1 MQVVQVIV
9 DVPTMQTNRPYTYRV
24 PESLTNQVMVG
35 MRVIVPFGRGK
46 REVQGFV
53 VDTNPEQPFDGDLKD
68 IIALMDLEPVLNP
81 EMIALSRWLA
91 KTTYSFWISCLYAM
105 LPNLLKAKTHRLVRL
120 TDDVAEAEQL
130 NLFDGQDSLDLA
142 DVQNDPD
149 IMHEL
154 VKLRRAGKIRIEYQ
168 VEDRARAKMV
178 VAIQPSLQ
186 FEDYE
191 ELLATVPKNAKAQ
204 KRLLVYLQQQTEQ
217 TIPLKL
223 AQQQTGLSPATFT
236 LGEKRGW
243 LKKVKL
249 EQYRTPMTKSLARDQ
264 QVTLNTDQQVAVD
277 ALNQAIKTDQSPVFL
292 LKGVTGSGKTEVY
305 LRAIET
311 ALASHQTA
319 LMLVPEISLTPQMV
333 GRVRARFGKNVAILH
348 SALSNGE
355 RYDEWRRIQMGLVDV
370 VVGTRSAIFAPLKKI
385 GLIILDEEH
394 EVSYKQEDAP
404 RYQAREVAKW
414 RAKYHHATVLLGS
427 ATPSLESYARAKT
440 GNYHLLTLPHRVN
453 QQPLPPIQI
462 VDMRQEPR
470 QGGESNFSQILLAR
484 LNDRLQKGE
493 QSILLLNRRGFSS
506 FMMCRDCGFV
516 LKCPNCDISLTLHL
530 SSHSMKCHYCGHEE
544 AIPRFCPNCHSQEI
558 RYYGTG
564 TEKVQAELNKLL
576 PAARIIRMDVDTTR
590 RKGMHEKLLQQ
601 FGNHQADI
609 LLGTQMI
616 AKGLD
621 FPQVTLVG
629 VLNADTGLDLP
640 DFRASERTFDLLS
653 QVSGRAGRA
662 DKNGEVI
669 IQTYNPD
676 NYVLQLAQ
684 KNDYDAFFAT
694 EMRIRQQA
702 QYPPY
707 FYTVR
712 LMASDPQEV
721 VAAKLI
727 QAVSERLKTSQL
739 STDTVMLGPTPRP
752 IARIQNRYYY
762 QIVLKYR
769 HDPTLITTLTQL
781 AHETQAKGNLRFMI
795 DPDPQYFM

>member
-24 PESLTNQVMVG
+24 PERLTNQVTAG

-53 VDTNPEQPFDGDLKD
+53 VDTKPGQSFDGELKD

-81 EMIALSRWLA
+81 EMITLSRWLA
-91 KTTYSFWISCLYAM
+91 ETTYSFWINCLYTM
-105 LPNLLKAKTHRLVRL
+105 LPNLLKAKTHRLIRL
-120 TDDVAEAEQL
+120 TDDVAETEQIS
-130 NLFDGQDSLDLA
+130 LFNGQDTLALD
-142 DVQNDPD
+142 DVQSDPEV
-149 IMHEL
+149 MHEL

-191 ELLATVPKNAKAQ
+191 ELLATVPKNARAQ
-204 KRLLVYLQQQTEQ
+204 KRLLAYLQQQIAKKT
-217 TIPLKL
+217 PLKL
-223 AQQQTGLSPATFT
+223 AQQQTGLSPASFT
-236 LGEKRGW
+236 LGEQRGW
-243 LKKVKL
+243 LKKVKI
-249 EQYRTPMTKSLARDQ
+249 EQYRTPITGKFVKDQ
-264 QVTLNTDQQVAVD
+264 QVTLNADQQIAVD
-277 ALNQAIKTDQSPVFL
+277 ALNQAIRSNQSPVFL

-311 ALASHQTA
+311 ALSTHQTA

-355 RYDEWRRIQMGLVDV
+355 RYDEWRRIQAGEVDV

-394 EVSYKQEDAP
+394 EGSYKQEDAP

-440 GNYHLLTLPHRVN
+440 GNYHLLNLPHRVN
-453 QQPLPPIQI
+453 RQPLPPIQV

-470 QGGESNFSQILLAR
+470 QGGESNFSQTLLVR

-506 FMMCRDCGFV
+506 FMMCRDCGYV

-544 AIPRFCPNCHSQEI
+544 AIPQFCPNCHSREI

-564 TEKVQAELNKLL
+564 TEKVEAELSKLL

-590 RKGMHEKLLQQ
+590 RKGMHEKLLKQ

-640 DFRASERTFDLLS
+640 DFRASERTFDLLV

-662 DKNGEVI
+662 FRHC
-669 IQTYNPD
+669 YC
-676 NYVLQLAQ
+676 
-684 KNDYDAFFAT
+684 
-694 EMRIRQQA
+694 
-702 QYPPY
+702 
-707 FYTVR
+707 R
-712 LMASDPQEV
+712 L
-721 VAAKLI
+721 
-727 QAVSERLKTSQL
+727 VSL
-739 STDTVMLGPTPRP
+739 
-752 IARIQNRYYY
+752 
-762 QIVLKYR
+762 
-769 HDPTLITTLTQL
+769 
-781 AHETQAKGNLRFMI
+781 
-795 DPDPQYFM
+795 